1 MLGTYVAYS
10 SSGKTLSINI
20 YGKIVMISEIV
31 NRKTNIAS
39 VLKSLDAG
47 MLRAR
52 TIANNV
58 ANVTTPGYKRVEVSF
73 EDELRKA
80 LDRTRL
86 KGFKTDSKHIDI
98 GRKDIARVKPRAYR
112 PNDPTLPSGVNNVD
126 IDMEMAKLAEN
137 QLRYNLS
144 LKFLKGAYSKLNA
157 AAQAK
162 SIRV

>member
-1 MLGTYVAYS
+1 
-10 SSGKTLSINI
+10 
-20 YGKIVMISEIV
+20 MISEIV
-31 NRKTNIAS
+31 NKKTNMAA

-47 MLRAR
+47 MVRAR
-52 TIANNV
+52 TLANNIANVN
-58 ANVTTPGYKRVEVSF
+58 TPGYKRVEVSF

-86 KGFKTDSKHIDI
+86 KGFTTDSKHLDI
-98 GRKDIARVKPRAYR
+98 GRKDISRVKPRAYR

-137 QLRYNLS
+137 QLRYNMS

-157 AAQAK
+157 AVQAK

>member
-1 MLGTYVAYS
+1 MLGTYVACS
-10 SSGKTLSINI
+10 SIGKTLSIII
-20 YGKIVMISEIV
+20 YRKIVMINEIV
-31 NRKTNIAS
+31 NKKTNIAMM
-39 VLKSLDAG
+39 LKSLDAG

-86 KGFKTDSKHIDI
+86 KGFKTDSKHLDI
-98 GRKDIARVKPRAYR
+98 GRKDMDRITPRAYR

-144 LKFLKGAYSKLNA
+144 LKFLRGAYSKLNA
-157 AAQAK
+157 AVEAK

>member
-1 MLGTYVAYS
+1 MLRIFEVAEFYS
-10 SSGKTLSINI
+10 YQIDGILAMIKR
-20 YGKIVMISEIV
+20 IVDKGSM
-31 NRKTNIAS
+31 AA

-58 ANVTTPGYKRVEVSF
+58 ANVTTPGYKRIEVSF

-86 KGFKTDSKHIDI
+86 KGFKTDSKHLEI
-98 GRKDIARVKPRAYR
+98 GRKDISRVKPRAYR
-112 PNDPTLPSGVNNVD
+112 PVDPTLPSGVNNVD
-126 IDMEMAKLAEN
+126 IDKEMAGLAEN
-137 QLRYNLS
+137 QLRYNFG
-144 LKFLKGAYSKLNA
+144 LKFLKGAFEKLNA

-162 SIRV
+162 STRV